1 MTLAKTNVGI
11 TWCSFKKSDTL
22 NDHDKT
28 MFQIDDYESDDEE
41 DMEDEDM
48 MAMDDSG
55 SESGDGAEF
64 DTVSLKQ

>member
-1 MTLAKTNVGI
+1 MTLAKTNVEI
-11 TWCSFKKSDTL
+11 TWCILDTL
-22 NDHDKT
+22 NDEDKT
-28 MFQIDDYESDDEE
+28 MFQIDDDESDDEE